1 MNIKL
6 IAILLSLPLFLFA
19 QENDSEEE
27 VPIPIE
33 EQRNNKIKALLDV
46 VKENKSIYVQKDQV
60 RVKNF
65 LDLVDE
71 RESMLAKAK
80 QDLANEKLRNERLEA
95 RFEANEKQLAEL
107 EESLQIKIGVLGEL
121 FGVTRQFA
129 GELLASTEKAVTFS
143 EYPDRGVTLR
153 DIGETQVH
161 SLDQLQNLWISY
173 LDEIVSSG
181 EVKTVDA
188 NIIDK
193 NGESITGE
201 IVRYGHFSTT
211 YQNKFVTPVPEL
223 NGFELLQRQPER
235 EILKNIRRHQRS
247 DDYRITSIDPTRGFL
262 LSLYLDKPGWI
273 DRIAQGKSIGFIIIL
288 IGISGFIFS
297 IYKIYQLREQE
308 KDIIADDARVKVEME
323 NSIKNTTSYES
334 KENILDEFIINYT
347 GKLEWG
353 ANWVKFFAAV
363 APLLGLLGTVIGM
376 IETFQAITLF
386 GTGDP
391 KQMAGGISQ
400 ALVTT
405 MLGLIVAA
413 PLLGLYTYIS
423 QKVSNLSQVLE
434 EKASYL
440 LAQD

>member
-1 MNIKL
+1 MKYKIL
-6 IAILLSLPLFLFA
+6 PFLLLSLITID
-19 QENDSEEE
+19 QDE
-27 VPIPIE
+27 VPEEIPIE
-33 EQRNNKIKALLDV
+33 EQRNNKIKVLLDV
-46 VKENKSIYVQKDQV
+46 VKENKSIYVQKDRV
-60 RVKNF
+60 RVKTF
-65 LDLVDE
+65 IELVDE
-71 RESMLAKAK
+71 REAMLAKAK
-80 QDLANEKLRNERLEA
+80 KDLANEKIRNKNLETK
-95 RFEANEKQLAEL
+95 FEANEKRLAEL

-143 EYPDRGVTLR
+143 EFPQRPEVLR
-153 DIGETQVH
+153 DIGGTQVH
-161 SLDQLQNLWISY
+161 NLEQLQNLWISY

-181 EVKTVDA
+181 EVKTINA

-193 NGESITGE
+193 NGESNVGE
-201 IVRYGHFSTT
+201 IVRYGHFTT
-211 YQNKFVTPVPEL
+211 SYDNKFVTPIPEL

-235 EILKNIRRHQRS
+235 GVLKNLKKHQKS
-247 DDYRITSIDPTRGFL
+247 DDFAITSIDPTRGFL
-262 LSLYLDKPGWI
+262 LSLYIDKPGWL

-288 IGISGFIFS
+288 IGISGFLFS
-297 IYKIYQLREQE
+297 VYKIYTLREQE
-308 KDIIADDARVKVEME
+308 RVIVSDNASVILEME
-323 NSIKNTTSYES
+323 DIVKDVTNYES
-334 KENILDEFIINYT
+334 KENTLDEFIINYT

-440 LAQD
+440 LAKN

>member
-1 MNIKL
+1 MKYKL
-6 IAILLSLPLFLFA
+6 LPFLLLSLITIG
-19 QENDSEEE
+19 QDE
-27 VPIPIE
+27 VPEEIPIE
-33 EQRNNKIKALLDV
+33 EQRNNKIKVLLDV
-46 VKENKSIYVQKDQV
+46 VKENKSIYVQKDRV
-60 RVKNF
+60 RVKTF
-65 LDLVDE
+65 IELVDE
-71 RESMLAKAK
+71 REVMLAKAK
-80 QDLANEKLRNERLEA
+80 KDLANEKIRNKNLETK
-95 RFEANEKQLAEL
+95 FEANEKRLAEL

-143 EYPDRGVTLR
+143 EFPQRPDVLK
-153 DIGETQVH
+153 DIGGTQVH
-161 SLDQLQNLWISY
+161 NLEQLQNLWISY

-181 EVKTVDA
+181 EVKTINA

-193 NGESITGE
+193 NGESNVGE
-201 IVRYGHFSTT
+201 IVRYGHFTT
-211 YQNKFVTPVPEL
+211 SYDNKFVTPIPEL

-235 EILKNIRRHQRS
+235 GVLKNLKKHQRS
-247 DDYRITSIDPTRGFL
+247 DDFAITSIDPTRGFL
-262 LSLYLDKPGWI
+262 LSLYIDKPGWL

-288 IGISGFIFS
+288 IGISGFLFS
-297 IYKIYQLREQE
+297 VYKIYTLREQE
-308 KDIIADDARVKVEME
+308 KVIVSDNASVILEME
-323 NSIKNTTSYES
+323 DIVRDVTNYES
-334 KENILDEFIINYT
+334 KENTLDEFIINYT

-440 LAQD
+440 LAKN

>member
-6 IAILLSLPLFLFA
+6 IIILLSLPLFIFA
-19 QENDSEEE
+19 QENDFEEE

-143 EYPDRGVTLR
+143 EYPDRGGVLR

-181 EVKTVDA
+181 EVKIIDA

-201 IVRYGHFSTT
+201 IVRYGHFTTT

-247 DDYRITSIDPTRGFL
+247 DDYRIASIDPTRGFL

-288 IGISGFIFS
+288 IGISGFVFS

-308 KDIIADDARVKVEME
+308 QEIIADDARVKIEME

>member
-1 MNIKL
+1 MKYKL
-6 IAILLSLPLFLFA
+6 LPFLMLSLITIG
-19 QENDSEEE
+19 QDE
-27 VPIPIE
+27 VPEEIPIE
-33 EQRNNKIKALLDV
+33 EQRNNKIKVLLDV
-46 VKENKSIYVQKDQV
+46 VKENKSIYVQKDRV
-60 RVKNF
+60 RVKTF
-65 LDLVDE
+65 IELVDE
-71 RESMLAKAK
+71 REAMLAKAK
-80 QDLANEKLRNERLEA
+80 KDLANEKIRNKNLETK
-95 RFEANEKQLAEL
+95 FEANEKRLAEL

-143 EYPDRGVTLR
+143 EFPQRPEVLR
-153 DIGETQVH
+153 DIGGTQVH
-161 SLDQLQNLWISY
+161 NLEQLQNLWISY

-181 EVKTVDA
+181 EVKTINA

-193 NGESITGE
+193 NGESNVGE
-201 IVRYGHFSTT
+201 IVRYGHFTT
-211 YQNKFVTPVPEL
+211 SYDNKFVTPMPEL

-235 EILKNIRRHQRS
+235 GVLKNLKKHQRS
-247 DDYRITSIDPTRGFL
+247 DDFAITSIDPTRGFL
-262 LSLYLDKPGWI
+262 LSLYIDKPGWL

-288 IGISGFIFS
+288 IGISGFLFS
-297 IYKIYQLREQE
+297 VYKIYTLREQE
-308 KDIIADDARVKVEME
+308 KVIVSDNASVILEME
-323 NSIKNTTSYES
+323 DIVRDVTNYES
-334 KENILDEFIINYT
+334 KENTLDEFIINYT

-386 GTGDP
+386 GTGDS

-440 LAQD
+440 LAKN

>member
-1 MNIKL
+1 MYIRL
-6 IAILLSLPLFLFA
+6 ITLLLFLPIFVIA
-19 QENDSEEE
+19 QDESQEE

-33 EQRNNKIKALLDV
+33 EQRNNKIKALLNV

-60 RVKNF
+60 RVQNF
-65 LDLVDE
+65 IDLVDE

-80 QDLANEKLRNERLEA
+80 RDLANEKIRNENLEK
-95 RFEANEKQLAEL
+95 RFEANEKELAEL

-143 EYPDRGVTLR
+143 EYPERVGVLR

-161 SLDQLQNLWISY
+161 DLNQLQNLWISY

-181 EVKTVDA
+181 EVKTVEA
-188 NIIDK
+188 NIIDRD
-193 NGESITGE
+193 GESITGE
-201 IVRYGHFSTT
+201 IVRYGHFTTT
-211 YQNKFVTPVPEL
+211 YKNKFVTPVPEL
-223 NGFELLQRQPER
+223 SGFELLQRQPER
-235 EILKNIRRHQRS
+235 DVLKNLRKHQRS

-288 IGISGFIFS
+288 IGISGFVFS

-308 KDIIADDARVKVEME
+308 KEIIADNAKVKVDME
-323 NSIKNTTSYES
+323 NSIKDTASYES

-440 LAQD
+440 LAQE

>member
-6 IAILLSLPLFLFA
+6 IAILLSLPIFIFA

-33 EQRNNKIKALLDV
+33 DQRNNKIKALLDV

-143 EYPDRGVTLR
+143 EYPDRGGVLR

-181 EVKTVDA
+181 EVKTIDA

-201 IVRYGHFSTT
+201 IVRYGHFTTT

-288 IGISGFIFS
+288 IGISGFVFS

-308 KDIIADDARVKVEME
+308 QDIIADDARVKIEME

-347 GKLEWG
+347 GKLERG

>member
-1 MNIKL
+1 MYIRL
-6 IAILLSLPLFLFA
+6 ITLLLFLPIFVIA
-19 QENDSEEE
+19 QDESQEE

-33 EQRNNKIKALLDV
+33 EQRNNKIKALLNV

-60 RVKNF
+60 RVQNF
-65 LDLVDE
+65 IDLVDE

-80 QDLANEKLRNERLEA
+80 RDLANEKIRNENLEK
-95 RFEANEKQLAEL
+95 RFEANEKELAEL

-143 EYPDRGVTLR
+143 EYPERVGVLR

-161 SLDQLQNLWISY
+161 DLNQLQNLWISY

-181 EVKTVDA
+181 EVKTVEA
-188 NIIDK
+188 NIIDRD
-193 NGESITGE
+193 GESITGE
-201 IVRYGHFSTT
+201 IVRYGHFTTT
-211 YQNKFVTPVPEL
+211 YKNKFVTPVPEL
-223 NGFELLQRQPER
+223 SGFELLQRQPER
-235 EILKNIRRHQRS
+235 DVLKNLRKHQRS

-308 KDIIADDARVKVEME
+308 KEIIADNAKVKVDME
-323 NSIKNTTSYES
+323 NSIKDIASYES

-440 LAQD
+440 LAQE

>member
-1 MNIKL
+1 MYIRL
-6 IAILLSLPLFLFA
+6 ITLLLFLPIFVIA
-19 QENDSEEE
+19 QDESQEE

-33 EQRNNKIKALLDV
+33 EQRNNKIKALLNV
-46 VKENKSIYVQKDQV
+46 VKENKSIYVQKDQI
-60 RVKNF
+60 RVNDF
-65 LDLVDE
+65 LVLVDD
-71 RESMLAKAK
+71 REKMLARAK
-80 QDLANEKLRNERLEA
+80 RDLARGKIRNENLEK
-95 RFEANEKQLAEL
+95 RFEANEKELAEL

-143 EYPDRGVTLR
+143 EYPERIGVLR

-161 SLDQLQNLWISY
+161 NLNQLQNLWISY

-181 EVKTVDA
+181 EVKTVEA
-188 NIIDK
+188 NIIDRD
-193 NGESITGE
+193 GESITGE
-201 IVRYGHFSTT
+201 IVRYGHFTTT
-211 YQNKFVTPVPEL
+211 YKNKFVTPVPEL
-223 NGFELLQRQPER
+223 SGFELLQRQPER
-235 EILKNIRRHQRS
+235 DVLKNLRKHQRS

-288 IGISGFIFS
+288 IGISGFVFS

-308 KDIIADDARVKVEME
+308 KDIIADNAKVKVDME
-323 NSIKNTTSYES
+323 NSIKDIASYES

-440 LAQD
+440 LAQE

>member
-1 MNIKL
+1 MYIRL
-6 IAILLSLPLFLFA
+6 ITLLLFLPIFVIA
-19 QENDSEEE
+19 QDESQEE

-33 EQRNNKIKALLDV
+33 EQRNNKIKALLNV

-65 LDLVDE
+65 IDLVDE

-80 QDLANEKLRNERLEA
+80 RDLANEKIRNENLEN
-95 RFEANEKQLAEL
+95 RFEANEKELAEL

-143 EYPDRGVTLR
+143 EYPERVGVLR

-161 SLDQLQNLWISY
+161 DLNQLQNLWISY

-181 EVKTVDA
+181 EVKTVEA
-188 NIIDK
+188 NIIDRD
-193 NGESITGE
+193 GESITGE
-201 IVRYGHFSTT
+201 IVRYGHFTTT
-211 YQNKFVTPVPEL
+211 YKNKFVTPVPEL
-223 NGFELLQRQPER
+223 SGFELLQRQPER
-235 EILKNIRRHQRS
+235 DVLKNLRKHQRS

-308 KDIIADDARVKVEME
+308 KEIIADNAKVKVDME
-323 NSIKNTTSYES
+323 NSIKDIASYES

-440 LAQD
+440 LAQE

>member
-1 MNIKL
+1 MKYKL
-6 IAILLSLPLFLFA
+6 LPFLLLSLITIG
-19 QENDSEEE
+19 QDE
-27 VPIPIE
+27 VPEEIPIE
-33 EQRNNKIKALLDV
+33 EQRNNKIKVLLDV
-46 VKENKSIYVQKDQV
+46 VKENKSIYVQKDRV
-60 RVKNF
+60 RVKTF
-65 LDLVDE
+65 IELVDE
-71 RESMLAKAK
+71 REAMLAKAK
-80 QDLANEKLRNERLEA
+80 KDLANEKIRNKNLETK
-95 RFEANEKQLAEL
+95 FEANEKRLAEL

-143 EYPDRGVTLR
+143 EFPQRPEVLR
-153 DIGETQVH
+153 DIGGTQVH
-161 SLDQLQNLWISY
+161 NLEQLQNLWISY

-181 EVKTVDA
+181 EVKTISA

-193 NGESITGE
+193 NGESNVGE
-201 IVRYGHFSTT
+201 IVRYGHFTT
-211 YQNKFVTPVPEL
+211 SYDNKFVTPIPEL
-223 NGFELLQRQPER
+223 IGFELLQRQPER
-235 EILKNIRRHQRS
+235 GVLKNLKKHQRS
-247 DDYRITSIDPTRGFL
+247 DDFAITSIDPTRGFL
-262 LSLYLDKPGWI
+262 LSLYIDKPGWL

-288 IGISGFIFS
+288 IGISGFLFS
-297 IYKIYQLREQE
+297 VYKIYTLREQE
-308 KDIIADDARVKVEME
+308 RVIVSDNASVIHEME
-323 NSIKNTTSYES
+323 DIVKDVTNYES
-334 KENILDEFIINYT
+334 KENTLDEFIINYT

-440 LAQD
+440 LAKN

>member
-1 MNIKL
+1 MKYKL
-6 IAILLSLPLFLFA
+6 LPFLLLSLLTIG
-19 QENDSEEE
+19 QDE
-27 VPIPIE
+27 VPEEIPIE
-33 EQRNNKIKALLDV
+33 EQRNNKIKVLLDV
-46 VKENKSIYVQKDQV
+46 VKENKSIYVQKDRV
-60 RVKNF
+60 RVKTF
-65 LDLVDE
+65 IELVDE
-71 RESMLAKAK
+71 REAMLAKAK
-80 QDLANEKLRNERLEA
+80 KDLANEKIRNKNLETK
-95 RFEANEKQLAEL
+95 FEANEKRLAEL

-143 EYPDRGVTLR
+143 EFPQRPEILR
-153 DIGETQVH
+153 DIGGTQVH
-161 SLDQLQNLWISY
+161 NLEQLQNLWISY

-181 EVKTVDA
+181 EVKTINA

-193 NGESITGE
+193 NGESKVGE
-201 IVRYGHFSTT
+201 IVRYGHFTT
-211 YQNKFVTPVPEL
+211 SYDNKFVTPMPEL

-235 EILKNIRRHQRS
+235 GVLKNLRKHQRS
-247 DDYRITSIDPTRGFL
+247 DEFSITSIDPTRGFL
-262 LSLYLDKPGWI
+262 LSLYIDKPGWL

-288 IGISGFIFS
+288 IGISGFLFS
-297 IYKIYQLREQE
+297 VYKIYTLREQE
-308 KDIIADDARVKVEME
+308 KVIASDNASVILEME
-323 NSIKNTTSYES
+323 NIVKDVTNYES
-334 KENILDEFIINYT
+334 KENTLDEFIINYT
-347 GKLEWG
+347 SKLEWG

-440 LAQD
+440 LAKN

>member
-1 MNIKL
+1 MKYKL
-6 IAILLSLPLFLFA
+6 LPFLLLSLITIG
-19 QENDSEEE
+19 QDE
-27 VPIPIE
+27 VPEEIPIE
-33 EQRNNKIKALLDV
+33 EQRNNKIKVLLDV
-46 VKENKSIYVQKDQV
+46 VKENKSIYVQKDRV
-60 RVKNF
+60 RVKTF
-65 LDLVDE
+65 IELVDE
-71 RESMLAKAK
+71 REAMLAKAK
-80 QDLANEKLRNERLEA
+80 KDLANEKIRNKNLETK
-95 RFEANEKQLAEL
+95 FEANEKRLAEL

-143 EYPDRGVTLR
+143 EFPQRPEVLR
-153 DIGETQVH
+153 DIGGTQVH
-161 SLDQLQNLWISY
+161 NLEQLQNLWISY

-181 EVKTVDA
+181 EVKTINA

-193 NGESITGE
+193 NGESNVGE
-201 IVRYGHFSTT
+201 IVRYGHFTT
-211 YQNKFVTPVPEL
+211 SYDNKFVTPIPEL

-235 EILKNIRRHQRS
+235 GVLKNLKKHQRS
-247 DDYRITSIDPTRGFL
+247 DDFAITSIDPTRGFL
-262 LSLYLDKPGWI
+262 LSLYIDKPGWL

-288 IGISGFIFS
+288 IGISGFLFS
-297 IYKIYQLREQE
+297 VYKIYTLREQE
-308 KDIIADDARVKVEME
+308 RVIVSDNASVILEME
-323 NSIKNTTSYES
+323 DIVKDVTNYES
-334 KENILDEFIINYT
+334 KENTLDEFIINYT

-405 MLGLIVAA
+405 VLGLLVAI
-413 PLLGLYTYIS
+413 PTSLLHSFTQSSARGIIS
-423 QKVSNLSQVLE
+423 ILE
-434 EKASYL
+434 EQSTGI
-440 LAQD
+440 LAERAESK

>member
-6 IAILLSLPLFLFA
+6 FSFLLLLPLFVIA
-19 QENDSEEE
+19 QEDAPEE

-46 VKENKSIYVQKDQV
+46 VKENKSIYIRKDQV
-60 RVKNF
+60 RIKNF
-65 LDLVDE
+65 IDLVNE
-71 RESMLAKAK
+71 RESMLIKAK
-80 QDLANEKLRNERLEA
+80 KDLANEKIRNENLES
-95 RFEANEKQLAEL
+95 RFETNEKELAEL

-129 GELLASTEKAVTFS
+129 GELLASSEKAVTFF
-143 EYPDRGVTLR
+143 EYPERVDVLR

-161 SLDQLQNLWISY
+161 SLEQLQNLWISY

-181 EVKTVDA
+181 EVKTVEA

-193 NGESITGE
+193 DGESITGE
-201 IVRYGHFSTT
+201 IVRYGHFTTT
-211 YQNKFVTPVPEL
+211 YKNKFVTPVPEL
-223 NGFELLQRQPER
+223 SGYELLQRQPER
-235 EILKNIRRHQRS
+235 DVLKNLRKHQRS
-247 DDYRITSIDPTRGFL
+247 EDYKITSIDPTRGFL

-288 IGISGFIFS
+288 IGISGFVFS
-297 IYKIYQLREQE
+297 TYKIYQLREQE
-308 KDIIADDARVKVEME
+308 KEIIADDAKVKVDME
-323 NSIKNTTSYES
+323 NSIKDTTSYES

-440 LAQD
+440 LAQE

>member
-1 MNIKL
+1 MYIRL
-6 IAILLSLPLFLFA
+6 ITLLLFLPIFVIA
-19 QENDSEEE
+19 QDESQEE

-33 EQRNNKIKALLDV
+33 EQRNNKIKALLNV

-65 LDLVDE
+65 IDLVDE

-80 QDLANEKLRNERLEA
+80 RDLANEKIRNENLEN
-95 RFEANEKQLAEL
+95 RFEANEKELAEL

-143 EYPDRGVTLR
+143 EYPERIGVLR
-153 DIGETQVH
+153 DIGETKVH
-161 SLDQLQNLWISY
+161 NLNQLQNLWISY

-181 EVKTVDA
+181 EVKTVEA
-188 NIIDK
+188 NIIDRD
-193 NGESITGE
+193 GESITGE
-201 IVRYGHFSTT
+201 IVRYGHFTTT
-211 YQNKFVTPVPEL
+211 YKNKFVTPVPEL
-223 NGFELLQRQPER
+223 SGFELLQRQPER
-235 EILKNIRRHQRS
+235 DVLKNLRKHQRS

-288 IGISGFIFS
+288 IGISGFVFS

-308 KDIIADDARVKVEME
+308 KEIIADNAKVKVDME
-323 NSIKNTTSYES
+323 NSIKDIASYES

-440 LAQD
+440 LAQE

>member
-1 MNIKL
+1 MKYKL
-6 IAILLSLPLFLFA
+6 LPFLLLSLITIG
-19 QENDSEEE
+19 QDE
-27 VPIPIE
+27 VPEEIPIE
-33 EQRNNKIKALLDV
+33 EQRNNKIKVLLDV
-46 VKENKSIYVQKDQV
+46 VKENKSIYVQKDRV
-60 RVKNF
+60 RVKTF
-65 LDLVDE
+65 IELVDE
-71 RESMLAKAK
+71 REAMLAKAK
-80 QDLANEKLRNERLEA
+80 KDLANEKIRNKNLETK
-95 RFEANEKQLAEL
+95 FEANEKRLAEL

-143 EYPDRGVTLR
+143 EFPQRPEVLR
-153 DIGETQVH
+153 DIGGTQVH
-161 SLDQLQNLWISY
+161 NLEQLQNLWISY

-181 EVKTVDA
+181 EVKTISA

-193 NGESITGE
+193 NGESNVGE
-201 IVRYGHFSTT
+201 IVRYGHFTT
-211 YQNKFVTPVPEL
+211 SYDNKFVTPIPEL

-235 EILKNIRRHQRS
+235 GVLKNLKKHQRS
-247 DDYRITSIDPTRGFL
+247 DDFAITSIDPTRGFL
-262 LSLYLDKPGWI
+262 LSLYIDKPGWL

-288 IGISGFIFS
+288 IGISGFLFS
-297 IYKIYQLREQE
+297 VYKIYTLREQE
-308 KDIIADDARVKVEME
+308 RVIVSDNASVILEME
-323 NSIKNTTSYES
+323 DIVKDVTNYES
-334 KENILDEFIINYT
+334 KENTLDEFIINYT

-440 LAQD
+440 LAKN

>member
-1 MNIKL
+1 MKYKIL
-6 IAILLSLPLFLFA
+6 PFLLLSLITIG
-19 QENDSEEE
+19 QDE
-27 VPIPIE
+27 VPEEIPIE
-33 EQRNNKIKALLDV
+33 EQRNNKIKVLLDV
-46 VKENKSIYVQKDQV
+46 VKENKSIYVQKDRV
-60 RVKNF
+60 RVKTF
-65 LDLVDE
+65 IELVDE
-71 RESMLAKAK
+71 REAMLAKAK
-80 QDLANEKLRNERLEA
+80 KDLANEKIRNKNLETK
-95 RFEANEKQLAEL
+95 FEANEKRLAEL

-143 EYPDRGVTLR
+143 EFPQRPEVLR
-153 DIGETQVH
+153 DIGGTQVH
-161 SLDQLQNLWISY
+161 NLEQLQNLWISY

-181 EVKTVDA
+181 EVKTINA

-193 NGESITGE
+193 NGESNVGE
-201 IVRYGHFSTT
+201 IVRYGHFTT
-211 YQNKFVTPVPEL
+211 SYDNKFVTPIPEL

-235 EILKNIRRHQRS
+235 GVLKNLKKHQKS
-247 DDYRITSIDPTRGFL
+247 DDFAITSIDPTRGFL
-262 LSLYLDKPGWI
+262 LSLYIDKPGWL

-288 IGISGFIFS
+288 IGISGFLFS
-297 IYKIYQLREQE
+297 VYKIYTLREQE
-308 KDIIADDARVKVEME
+308 RVIVSDNASVILEME
-323 NSIKNTTSYES
+323 DIVKDVTNYES
-334 KENILDEFIINYT
+334 KENTLDEFIINYT

-440 LAQD
+440 LAKN

>member
-1 MNIKL
+1 MYIRL
-6 IAILLSLPLFLFA
+6 ITVLLILPIFIIA
-19 QENDSEEE
+19 QDESQEE

-80 QDLANEKLRNERLEA
+80 RDLANEKIRNENLEK
-95 RFEANEKQLAEL
+95 RFETNEKELAEL

-143 EYPDRGVTLR
+143 EYPERVGVLR

-161 SLDQLQNLWISY
+161 DLNQLQNLWISY

-181 EVKTVDA
+181 EVKTVEA
-188 NIIDK
+188 NIIDRD
-193 NGESITGE
+193 GESITGE
-201 IVRYGHFSTT
+201 IVRYGHFTTT
-211 YQNKFVTPVPEL
+211 YKNKFVTPVPEL
-223 NGFELLQRQPER
+223 SGFELLQRQPER
-235 EILKNIRRHQRS
+235 DVLKNLRKHQRS

-288 IGISGFIFS
+288 IGISGFVFS

-308 KDIIADDARVKVEME
+308 KEIIADNAKVKVDME
-323 NSIKNTTSYES
+323 NSIKDTVSYES

-440 LAQD
+440 LAQE

>member
-1 MNIKL
+1 MKYKL
-6 IAILLSLPLFLFA
+6 LPFLLLSLLTIG
-19 QENDSEEE
+19 QDE
-27 VPIPIE
+27 VPEEIPIE
-33 EQRNNKIKALLDV
+33 EQRNNKIKVLLDV
-46 VKENKSIYVQKDQV
+46 VKENKSIYVQKDRV
-60 RVKNF
+60 RVKRF
-65 LDLVDE
+65 IELVDE
-71 RESMLAKAK
+71 REAMLAKAK
-80 QDLANEKLRNERLEA
+80 KDLANEKIRNKNLETK
-95 RFEANEKQLAEL
+95 FEANEKRLAEL

-143 EYPDRGVTLR
+143 EFPQRPEILR
-153 DIGETQVH
+153 DIGGTQVH
-161 SLDQLQNLWISY
+161 NLEQLQNLWISY

-181 EVKTVDA
+181 EVKTIKA

-193 NGESITGE
+193 SGESKVGE
-201 IVRYGHFSTT
+201 IVRYGHFTT
-211 YQNKFVTPVPEL
+211 SYDNKFVTPMPEL

-235 EILKNIRRHQRS
+235 GVLKNLRKHQRS
-247 DDYRITSIDPTRGFL
+247 DEFSITSIDPTRGFL
-262 LSLYLDKPGWI
+262 LSLYIDKPGWL

-288 IGISGFIFS
+288 IGISGFLFS
-297 IYKIYQLREQE
+297 VYKIYTLREQE
-308 KDIIADDARVKVEME
+308 KVIASDNASVILEME
-323 NSIKNTTSYES
+323 NIVKDVTNYES
-334 KENILDEFIINYT
+334 KENTLDEFIINYT

-440 LAQD
+440 LAKN